1 MSDSEDD
8 NPYLK
13 KVRAGRAVA
22 SGPPPAPPDP
32 RTERAAELLAE
43 RPTGGPRPSALA
55 DLDAADERLEAV
67 APASRALLRE
77 LFERCEGAVDTSG
90 APDCARRA
98 ADVRA
103 DAARVREILALGDPA
118 ACPDARWTYGVALV
132 TLAAE
137 RLLFA
142 ALPHVAGGILAW
154 ALVDAFGAAAAPFY
168 LLPLHVSHVHR
179 QPQRRLTR
187 AVASVYRQAADAVTP
202 ADDVDLIG

>member
-137 RLLFA
+137 RGSPML
-142 ALPHVAGGILAW
+142 
-154 ALVDAFGAAAAPFY
+154 
-168 LLPLHVSHVHR
+168 
-179 QPQRRLTR
+179 R
-187 AVASVYRQAADAVTP
+187 AVLEAGANPSAANEFTGETALELCIAKGGEVGVRILKAAGAKDTEA
-202 ADDVDLIG
+202 